1 MAESTVPMPERL
13 DPPPEEDLA
22 ARAIGLDVAG
32 MIRYQM
38 AVLDREDRLESGT
51 GAWRE
56 AFIGD
61 SEERSRAATA
71 SVLRTIAMAVTSG
84 YYEILDA
91 LYDTGHL
98 KMPDIAARL
107 GIGELTL
114 QERVSDLVSAGLAN
128 KVPEANQAAIT
139 PSGAAIVT
147 LTRGAANI
155 AARDL
160 REAE

>member
-1 MAESTVPMPERL
+1 MPERL

-61 SEERSRAATA
+61 AEKRSEAANA
-71 SVLRTIAMAVTSG
+71 SVLRSIAMAVTSG
-84 YYEILDA
+84 YHEILDA

-107 GIGELTL
+107 GISELTV

-147 LTRGAANI
+147 LTRGATSI

-160 REAE
+160 SNVE